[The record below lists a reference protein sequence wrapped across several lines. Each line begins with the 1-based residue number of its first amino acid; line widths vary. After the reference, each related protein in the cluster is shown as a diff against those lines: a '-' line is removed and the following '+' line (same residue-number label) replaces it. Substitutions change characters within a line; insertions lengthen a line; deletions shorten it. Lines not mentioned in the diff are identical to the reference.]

1 MFWCSFACKATIAS
15 TEGHAVT
22 FILQSVLKEAWK
34 VSGRRLAAARYVIFL
49 PVFHRWLKIDACC
62 ALLQATHILEVWKL
76 LMPERHHK
84 DLFLFYSPPPRF
96 LIDTKLHECAISCR
110 SVKTQ
115 LHKYDDDP
123 PSPFC
128 TTSSTV
134 DEMITVHVA
143 HQMHFWVALTFL
155 FLGHTVSAPNQC
167 LFYGANRKQLFSY
180 QAVEQ
185 ESMQQHPLCKH

>member
-1 MFWCSFACKATIAS
+1 MFRCSFACKATNAS

-22 FILQSVLKEAWK
+22 FILRSVLKEAWN
-34 VSGRRLAAARYVIFL
+34 VSGRRLGAARCVIFL
-49 PVFHRWLKIDACC
+49 PVFHRWLKTDACC

-76 LMPERHHK
+76 VMPERHHN
-84 DLFLFYSPPPRF
+84 DLFLFVCSPLF

-123 PSPFC
+123 PPPPPFS

-180 QAVEQ
+180 QAVE
-185 ESMQQHPLCKH
+185 L